1 MNNMINDNNSN
12 SRVSV
17 VEKAKQSIKKIRVNL
32 LVRLKKLVIPTLVA
46 IILVLIGFGGKAL
59 AEDMIQANANENIGN
74 TIFGNSQEII
84 SVIATHELLAVG
96 EICTYKL
103 EYSGEDKIVDKRK
116 IGSFNI
122 PFTKHTIEF
131 TYKGTLKIWYDIEEM
146 DIAISDKTI
155 YLDIPEAQY
164 DHSIE
169 VMDCYESN
177 NILNPIESDEVTNRL
192 AEIKASQYDVAFN
205 QDGIN
210 ELAETNLETVLDEIM
225 GEYGF
230 DVVLR

>member
-1 MNNMINDNNSN
+1 MNNMINDNTNN
-12 SRVSV
+12 LRVSV
-17 VEKAKQSIKKIRVNL
+17 VDRIKQRIKKTTAGILRF
-32 LVRLKKLVIPTLVA
+32 LKKLVIPTL
-46 IILVLIGFGGKAL
+46 ILVIALLVGFGGTAVVEDKFQADAKA
-59 AEDMIQANANENIGN
+59 NIGN
-74 TIFGNSQEII
+74 TLFGNSQEII

-103 EYSGEDKIVDKRK
+103 EYSGEDIIVDKRK

-122 PFTKHTIEF
+122 PFTKHSIEF

-146 DIAISDKTI
+146 DITISDNTI
-155 YLDIPEAQY
+155 YLDVPEAQY

-169 VMDCYESN
+169 AMECYESN

-192 AEIKASQYDVAFN
+192 AEIKASQYDVAVN
-205 QDGIN
+205 QDGIY
-210 ELAETNLETVLDEIM
+210 ELAEFNLESTLDELM
-225 GEYGF
+225 DEYGF